1 MKKYVLLLFA
11 FLMYSES
18 THAQCSI
25 TLDGD
30 NPPFFVCE
38 SELPLELLG
47 FPDGGNFSNTLGT
60 IPDQNLSGQAI
71 FNPVAGEGI
80 YTVTYTAPDGT
91 ECSET
96 IQVLGTDLTAE
107 LTTPNP
113 NFASQLQFCANEEDT
128 VFLAGNLDPNPN
140 AYFLIDDLAAIY
152 FIPSQMGDGIHIIEY
167 IYLDQTTGCTST
179 DEAIIFIN
187 TPPDL
192 SMDDNLLPAYC
203 VASTPVTLSAY
214 ENSTFAGNGVNS
226 FGIFDPTVVGIG
238 THEVTHYYN
247 SNICS
252 DSLVF
257 TIEVV
262 DVIVL
267 GFESRGPS
275 CYTEI
280 DTIVYSG
287 DGAGEDATY
296 DWIVEDGQII
306 EHLGDSILVE
316 WETAGD
322 HLVSLEISDI
332 LCPSSPL
339 ELTITKQSLEVET
352 SPDDVVD
359 RFGQIEIAASATASF
374 DTEISYEWSPS
385 ETLVCDS
392 CATTIAVPDET
403 TTYTVTATTPDGCS
417 ATSEVT
423 ITVVDDRN
431 VFVPNI
437 FTPNEDGKN
446 DELHVLGKGISEIDW
461 AIYDRW
467 GAKVFQTNDTQG
479 GWDGSFKGKK
489 MNAGVFVYA
498 LQVTFYDGQVQKY
511 TGNVTLI
518 R

>member
-18 THAQCSI
+18 TNAQCSI
-25 TLDGD
+25 TLGGD
-30 NPPFFVCE
+30 TPPFFVCE
-38 SELPLELLG
+38 SELPLVLLG

-60 IPDQNLSGQAI
+60 IPDQTLSGQAI
-71 FNPVAGEGI
+71 FNPTAGAGV
-80 YTVTYTAPDGT
+80 YTATYTAPDGT

-96 IQVLGTDLTAE
+96 IQVLGTDLNAE
-107 LTTPNP
+107 ITTPNP
-113 NFASQLQFCANEEDT
+113 NLSSQLQFCANEEDT

-140 AYFLIDDLAAIY
+140 AFFLIDDIAATS
-152 FIPSQMGDGIHIIEY
+152 FVPSLIGEGTHVIKY
-167 IYLDQTTGCTST
+167 IYLDQATGCTST
-179 DEAIIFIN
+179 DSLTIFVN

-192 SMDDNLLPAYC
+192 SMDEVLLPAYC
-203 VASTPVTLSAY
+203 VGSTPVTLVGLD
-214 ENSTFAGNGVNS
+214 NSTFSGNGVNS
-226 FGIFDPTVVGIG
+226 FGIFDPTVVGVG
-238 THEVTHYYN
+238 VHEVTHHYN
-247 SNICS
+247 GNICN

-262 DVIVL
+262 DFIVL
-267 GFESRGPS
+267 DFESIGPS
-275 CYTEI
+275 CYNEI
-280 DTIVYSG
+280 DTFRYTG

-296 DWIVEDGQII
+296 DWIVEAGQII
-306 EHLGDSILVE
+306 EHLGDTIFVE
-316 WETAGD
+316 WESAGD
-322 HLVSLEISDI
+322 HLVSLAISDI
-332 LCPSSPL
+332 LCPSAPL
-339 ELTITKQSLEVET
+339 ELTITKQSLELET

-374 DTEISYEWSPS
+374 DTEITYEWSPS
-385 ETLVCDS
+385 ETLSCAT
-392 CATTIAVPDET
+392 CATTIATPDET
-403 TTYTVTATTPDGCS
+403 TTYTLTATTPDGCS
-417 ATSEVT
+417 TTAELT

-437 FTPNEDGKN
+437 FTPNDDGKN
-446 DELHVLGKGISEIDW
+446 DELHVLGKGITEIDW

-467 GAKVFQTNDTQG
+467 GAKVFQTTDAQG

-511 TGNVTLI
+511 TGNVTII

>member
-1 MKKYVLLLFA
+1 
-11 FLMYSES
+11 
-18 THAQCSI
+18 
-25 TLDGD
+25 
-30 NPPFFVCE
+30 
-38 SELPLELLG
+38 
-47 FPDGGNFSNTLGT
+47 
-60 IPDQNLSGQAI
+60 
-71 FNPVAGEGI
+71 
-80 YTVTYTAPDGT
+80 
-91 ECSET
+91 
-96 IQVLGTDLTAE
+96 
-107 LTTPNP
+107 
-113 NFASQLQFCANEEDT
+113 
-128 VFLAGNLDPNPN
+128 
-140 AYFLIDDLAAIY
+140 
-152 FIPSQMGDGIHIIEY
+152 
-167 IYLDQTTGCTST
+167 
-179 DEAIIFIN
+179 
-187 TPPDL
+187 
-192 SMDDNLLPAYC
+192 MDDNLLPAYC